1 MSDDGPVD
9 LFVYGTL
16 AYDRTMRA
24 LTGRIFPKR
33 PCVLRG
39 YRRVTPPYGYA
50 YIVPQEGETVRGW
63 LVEGIPRAQLAALD
77 AYEAEGDMYR
87 RLPVTCVRGGETRRA
102 HAYVAN
108 PDRIGPTSATG
119 SPPPRTPRSSSTR
132 SSRRRPRV

>member
-50 YIVPQEGETVRGW
+50 YIVPQEGDGGGGSWRGS
-63 LVEGIPRAQLAALD
+63 PRAARGARRVR
-77 AYEAEGDMYR
+77 AEG
-87 RLPVTCVRGGETRRA
+87 TCTAACR
-102 HAYVAN
+102 
-108 PDRIGPTSATG
+108 
-119 SPPPRTPRSSSTR
+119 
-132 SSRRRPRV
+132 

>member
-50 YIVPQEGETVRGW
+50 YIVPQEG
-63 LVEGIPRAQLAALD
+63 
-77 AYEAEGDMYR
+77 
-87 RLPVTCVRGGETRRA
+87 
-102 HAYVAN
+102 
-108 PDRIGPTSATG
+108 
-119 SPPPRTPRSSSTR
+119 
-132 SSRRRPRV
+132 